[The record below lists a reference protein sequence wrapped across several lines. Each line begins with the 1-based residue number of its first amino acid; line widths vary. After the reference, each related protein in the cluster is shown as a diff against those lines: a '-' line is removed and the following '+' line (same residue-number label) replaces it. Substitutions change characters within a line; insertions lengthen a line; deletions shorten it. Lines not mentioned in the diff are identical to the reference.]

1 MNATQT
7 DRADSSEPDAE
18 QAEAAVE
25 TQTES
30 FRQAREARRTEL
42 AEDYVELIADL
53 IDGVGEARQVDIAS
67 RLGVTQP
74 SVAKMLRRLADEGL
88 VTQRP
93 YRGVF
98 LTDEGRALAEM
109 SRHRHQVVEAFL
121 RAVGVSDAQAQLD
134 AEGIEHHVS
143 EETLAVF
150 ERFIK
155 KSGA

>member
-1 MNATQT
+1 
-7 DRADSSEPDAE
+7 
-18 QAEAAVE
+18 
-25 TQTES
+25 
-30 FRQAREARRTEL
+30 
-42 AEDYVELIADL
+42 
-53 IDGVGEARQVDIAS
+53 
-67 RLGVTQP
+67 
-74 SVAKMLRRLADEGL
+74 
-88 VTQRP
+88 
-93 YRGVF
+93 
-98 LTDEGRALAEM
+98 M